1 LVPGTRFGRYDIIRL
16 VGTGGMGHVYEA
28 ILSDLHKRVALKIM
42 LPEGSRVDEERRARF
57 VREARAAARVRHP
70 NVVEIFDV
78 GLNDDVPFLAME
90 FLEGVDLRAMF
101 KQGPLAPEALLETF
115 LPVVA
120 AVRAAHEAQV
130 IHRDL
135 KPENIFI
142 SVEANGETRPMVV
155 DFGISKVTDPSQQ
168 NMTATAMIMGTPL
181 YMSPEQARSARDID
195 GRTDQYALAVM
206 LYEGLGGRCPFDAQS
221 LYALMLQKAEGRVT
235 ELRKLRP
242 GLPEPL
248 YAVIERAMSV
258 DRQARFG
265 DVGELGAALLPFAS
279 DRSRLLYG
287 SWFGQRPLA
296 AAASEA
302 RAAQVPSVPAGPSS
316 RTPASGSARPPEPS
330 AADDVGRSD
339 STLRAS
345 AHEITG
351 RARIPRPRSRRL
363 LVGAAAAAA
372 VIAGVVISLGGRNGS
387 EPEASHEPPATEPS
401 ASEPKRAPSEPD
413 RPTVPAS
420 TSAAAVLPASR
431 PVTAAPVEMFTFKLA
446 IRPAH
451 AKVEL
456 DDAPLGD
463 LTDPQVLPR
472 DGKRHRLRV
481 SAPGYAPQELSFTN
495 APPPETITLLPLAAA
510 KPQVTTEAPKPPKPV
525 TRAPPSRAP
534 QPPAPAPTK
543 RVTSNNAPILY

>member
-1 LVPGTRFGRYDIIRL
+1 
-16 VGTGGMGHVYEA
+16 
-28 ILSDLHKRVALKIM
+28 
-42 LPEGSRVDEERRARF
+42 
-57 VREARAAARVRHP
+57 
-70 NVVEIFDV
+70 
-78 GLNDDVPFLAME
+78 
-90 FLEGVDLRAMF
+90 
-101 KQGPLAPEALLETF
+101 
-115 LPVVA
+115 
-120 AVRAAHEAQV
+120 
-130 IHRDL
+130 
-135 KPENIFI
+135 
-142 SVEANGETRPMVV
+142 
-155 DFGISKVTDPSQQ
+155 
-168 NMTATAMIMGTPL
+168 MIMGTPL

-206 LYEGLGGRCPFDAQS
+206 LYEGLGGRCPFDAKS

-258 DRQARFG
+258 DRQARFS

-302 RAAQVPSVPAGPSS
+302 RAAQVPSVPAGPKSS
-316 RTPASGSARPPEPS
+316 TPASGSARPPEPS
-330 AADDVGRSD
+330 APDDVGRSD

-363 LVGAAAAAA
+363 LIGAIAAGA
-372 VIAGVVISLGGRNGS
+372 VIAGIVISLGGKDGS
-387 EPEASHEPPATEPS
+387 EPDASREPRGSEPS
-401 ASEPKRAPSEPD
+401 ASEPKRKPPEPAQ
-413 RPTVPAS
+413 PAVPAS

-431 PVTAAPVEMFTFKLA
+431 LIPAAPVEMFTFKLA
-446 IRPAH
+446 VRPAH

-463 LTDPQVLPR
+463 LTDPQVFPR
-472 DGKRHRLRV
+472 DGKPHRLRV

-495 APPPETITLLPLAAA
+495 APPPEAITLLPLPAP
-510 KPQVTTEAPKPPKPV
+510 KPQVTAEAPKPPK
-525 TRAPPSRAP
+525 AE
-534 QPPAPAPTK
+534 PAPAPTK